1 MNVDSIKDNKAEA
14 VVISTLLYHP
24 EFLAHSSSLRERCF
38 YNMDNKLM
46 FWAISKLFKEQHVSQ
61 IGALELE
68 NVINSNGSVR
78 KEWQKCNNVKSTQEY
93 IDFAN
98 NSKTDDVQ
106 AYKMYVKR
114 LLDLSVARDIIQNCE
129 ATASYVMAN
138 NDAGVEKL
146 SSKVYKDIQD
156 IVTQYITHDE
166 VSTIGKIGTK
176 IWDDIQK
183 RKAAGEMNGFPSIFP
198 TLKSYFIYQKQ
209 EMVLVG
215 ARMKTGKSIFGM
227 LEALNAAQHGIQT
240 LVYDS
245 EMSDKLFYLR
255 VLSHYTGIPPL
266 RLENE
271 QLTGDE
277 NLLVENAM
285 KAIEKL
291 PLTHV
296 FNPSMNMD
304 QLYSLC
310 YQQKIQNG
318 LEFVIYDYIKGGDEV
333 EASRRS
339 NQMGAMTDFLKN
351 KIGGELD
358 LAVLAFAQ
366 VGRSGEIAESDA
378 IERYCS
384 VSCNLFKKTPEQI
397 LEDGADCGTMGL
409 LVKLNR
415 LGPSMMESEYLD
427 LQWAKGLTIQEA
439 ARHDSGSV

>member
-1 MNVDSIKDNKAEA
+1 MNLENIKDNKAEA

-24 EFLAHSSSLRERCF
+24 EFIAHSPSLQERCF

-46 FWAISKLFKEQHVSQ
+46 FWAISKLFREKHVSK
-61 IGALELE
+61 IGPLELE
-68 NVINSNGSVR
+68 SAINSNGGVR
-78 KEWQKCNNVKSTQEY
+78 KEWAKVNNLKSTQEY
-93 IDFAN
+93 IDLAN

-106 AYKMYVKR
+106 AYKMYVKKII
-114 LLDLSVARDIIQNCE
+114 DLSVARDIIQNSE
-129 ATASYVMAN
+129 QTIQYVLSN
-138 NDAGVEKL
+138 SDVGVEKL

-156 IVTQYITHDE
+156 IVTKYISHDE
-166 VSTIGKIGTK
+166 IRKIGEVGTA

-198 TLKSYFIYQKQ
+198 TLKNYFIYQKQ

-271 QLTGDE
+271 QLSGDE
-277 NLLVENAM
+277 NLLVDNAM
-285 KAIEKL
+285 KAINKL
-291 PLTHV
+291 PLTHI

-310 YQQKIQNG
+310 YQQKVQNG

-351 KIGGELD
+351 RIGGELD

-384 VSCNLFKKTPEQI
+384 VSCNLFKKTQEQI

-415 LGPSMMESEYLD
+415 LGPSMMDSEYLD

-439 ARHDSGSV
+439 ARHDSGTV

>member
-1 MNVDSIKDNKAEA
+1 MKTDTIKDNKAEA

-24 EFLAHSSSLRERCF
+24 EFIAHSPALRERCF
-38 YNMDNKLM
+38 HNTDNQLM
-46 FWAISKLFKEQHVSQ
+46 FWAISKLFKDQHVSQ
-61 IGALELE
+61 IGPLELE
-68 NVINSNGSVR
+68 NVINSNGSVA
-78 KEWQKCNNVKSTQEY
+78 KEWKKANNVKSMQDY
-93 IDFAN
+93 IDLAN
-98 NSKTDDVQ
+98 NSKTDDIQ

-114 LLDLSVARDIIQNCE
+114 VLDLAVARDVINNCE
-129 ATASYVMAN
+129 ATANYTLAN
-138 NDAGVEKL
+138 PDIGVDKL
-146 SSKVYKDIQD
+146 SSKVYKDFQEIM
-156 IVTQYITHDE
+156 TRYITHDE
-166 VSTIGKIGTK
+166 IRQIGEVGTQ
-176 IWDDIQK
+176 IWNDIQK
-183 RKAAGEMNGFPSIFP
+183 RKAAGEMNGFPSILP
-198 TLKSYFIYQKQ
+198 TLKNYFIYQKQ

-227 LEALNAAQHGIQT
+227 LEALNAAQHNIPT
-240 LVYDS
+240 MIYDS

-255 VLSHYTGIPPL
+255 VLSHYTGITPL

-277 NLLVENAM
+277 NALVENAM
-285 KAIEKL
+285 KAIDKL
-291 PLTHV
+291 PLVHI

-351 KIGGELD
+351 RIGGELD

-384 VSCNLFKKTPEQI
+384 VSCSLFKKTQEQI
-397 LEDGADCGTMGL
+397 LNDGADCGTMGL

-439 ARHDSGSV
+439 ARHDAGIV